1 MKRIIHTTIS
11 LETYTWISNKMENE
25 GKTMNTILEEVIL
38 FYKRNKEIPE
48 MFVSATFF
56 LNQLIRD
63 ELKKQLL
70 IKK

>member
-11 LETYTWISNKMENE
+11 LETYTWISNKMEYE
-25 GKTMNTILEEVIL
+25 GKPMNTILEEVIL